1 MRTQAAV
8 AADSMSAHS
17 SNAASTA
24 WTRMI
29 AAIIGQRA
37 KSRRRST
44 LLALLL
50 LAALASVPIWSSSSF
65 NVGRFSVAVTYVMA
79 AIGLSLAAG
88 FAGELVLGHAAIMA
102 VSAYV
107 AGMLSAKLSWDFA
120 AAVFAAM
127 AVGVAFGLL
136 MMSPGLRV
144 RGWYF
149 SLMTLFAVLVTPR
162 VANLLDPWTGG
173 EYGLTGIRT
182 ASLFGLRLTSVAMF
196 ECSVVCLGVI
206 WFATANFLQSGWGL
220 RLQALRDIPRAAQ
233 ASGINLVTTRLT
245 VYVLASLPAALAGA
259 LLAYIEQFVNAESF
273 GMGLTLLLLTGVML
287 GGSGTLW
294 GPIVGMAPLI
304 GLSFWV
310 GPFSEY
316 NAIALGVGL
325 LGGSLIFPD
334 GIVAVLAQVKEQS
347 SKPTYVEHG
356 ESTEILNAAAVAA
369 ANSSPPAVRT
379 SLHLRVSNVTKHF
392 GGLRALVGVDLE
404 LHRGTLVGLVGPNGS
419 GKSTFLNM
427 LSGFVMPD
435 SGSIELNGNK
445 IANWPV
451 HRIAKAGVGRTFQ
464 IPQLIDELSA
474 IENIRLSLVG
484 RSIDSV
490 VAAALRTPSVIKR
503 EKQQVDKAVSAFID
517 AGLPL
522 SNIAL
527 PVAELPLGLKRIV
540 EVARAIAPM
549 PEILLLD
556 EPAAGLNAEERK
568 TLGMLLRALRE
579 RGMTILLV
587 EHNVPFVTEYCD
599 ELVLLEA
606 GRVTARAA
614 LDAPLPHRLDA
625 YLKYKPGTEP
635 EQLGAT

>member
-1 MRTQAAV
+1 MRTHTAV
-8 AADSMSAHS
+8 AADIVSAHS
-17 SNAASTA
+17 SSAASTA

-29 AAIIGQRA
+29 AAIIDERA
-37 KSRRRST
+37 KSWRRSM
-44 LLALLL
+44 LLAVLV

-120 AAVFAAM
+120 PAMFAAI

-182 ASLFGLRLTSVAMF
+182 AALFGFRFTPVVIF
-196 ECSVVCLGVI
+196 ECSVVCLGMI

-325 LGGSLIFPD
+325 LGGSLIFPN
-334 GIVAVLAQVKEQS
+334 GIVAALAQMKDGS
-347 SKPTYVEHG
+347 SKPTSAEQ
-356 ESTEILNAAAVAA
+356 SDRTAILSEADMSA
-369 ANSSPPAVRT
+369 ANLGPPGERA
-379 SLHLRVSNVTKHF
+379 SLHMRVSNVTKRF
-392 GGLRALVGVDLE
+392 GGVRALVGVDLE
-404 LHRGTLVGLVGPNGS
+404 LHRGSLVGLVGPNGS
-419 GKSTFLNM
+419 GKSTLLNM

-445 IANWPV
+445 IADWPV

-474 IENIRLSLVG
+474 IENIGLSLVG

-490 VAAALRTPSVIKR
+490 ITAVLRTPSVVRR
-503 EKQQVDKAVSAFID
+503 ERKQVDKAVSAFVD

-522 SNIAL
+522 SSIAL

-568 TLGMLLRALRE
+568 TLGKLLRVLRQ

-606 GRVTARAA
+606 GTVTARAA

-625 YLKYKPGTEP
+625 YLKYKPGSEP
-635 EQLGAT
+635 LQLGAT

>member
-1 MRTQAAV
+1 MI
-8 AADSMSAHS
+8 
-17 SNAASTA
+17 
-24 WTRMI
+24 TR
-29 AAIIGQRA
+29 IIDERA
-37 KSRRRST
+37 KSWRRSM
-44 LLALLL
+44 LLGLLL

-65 NVGRFSVAVTYVMA
+65 NVGRFSVAVAYVMA
-79 AIGLSLAAG
+79 AIGLNLAAG

-107 AGMLSAKLSWDFA
+107 AGMLSAKLGWDFA
-120 AAVFAAM
+120 PAVFAAIV
-127 AVGVAFGLL
+127 VGVAFGLL

-173 EYGLTGIRT
+173 EYGLTGILP
-182 ASLFGLRLTSVAMF
+182 ASLFGFRFTPVAIF
-196 ECSVVCLGVI
+196 ESSVVCLGVL
-206 WFATANFLQSGWGL
+206 WFATANFLRSGWGL
-220 RLQALRDIPRAAQ
+220 LLQALRDIPRAAQ

-245 VYVLASLPAALAGA
+245 VYVLASLPAAMAGA

-316 NAIALGVGL
+316 NAIALGLGL
-325 LGGSLIFPD
+325 LGGSLIFPN
-334 GIVAVLAQVKEQS
+334 GIVAAVAQGKDRS
-347 SKPTYVEHG
+347 SEPGSAE
-356 ESTEILNAAAVAA
+356 ESDHTAILNGAATSATNLVPLGER
-369 ANSSPPAVRT
+369 N
-379 SLHLRVSNVTKHF
+379 SLHMRVSNIAKHF
-392 GGLRALVGVDLE
+392 GGVQALSGVNLE
-404 LHRGTLVGLVGPNGS
+404 LHRGSLVGLVGPNGS
-419 GKSTFLNM
+419 GKSTLLNM
-427 LSGFVMPD
+427 LSGFVVPD
-435 SGSIELNGNK
+435 SGSIELNGNR

-484 RSIDSV
+484 RSIDGLLT
-490 VAAALRTPSVIKR
+490 AALRTPSVIRR
-503 EKQQVDKAVSAFID
+503 EKKQVDRAVSAFID

-522 SNIAL
+522 SSIAL
-527 PVAELPLGLKRIV
+527 PVAKLPLGLKRIV
-540 EVARAIAPM
+540 EVARAMAPM

-556 EPAAGLNAEERK
+556 EPAAGLNAEERR
-568 TLGMLLRALRE
+568 TLGTLLRGLRQ
-579 RGMTILLV
+579 RGVTILLV

-606 GRVTARAA
+606 GTITARAA
-614 LDAPLPHRLDA
+614 LDSPLPHRLDA
-625 YLKYKPGTEP
+625 YLKYKPGSEP
-635 EQLGAT
+635 LELEGT

>member
-1 MRTQAAV
+1 
-8 AADSMSAHS
+8 
-17 SNAASTA
+17 
-24 WTRMI
+24 
-29 AAIIGQRA
+29 
-37 KSRRRST
+37 
-44 LLALLL
+44 
-50 LAALASVPIWSSSSF
+50 
-65 NVGRFSVAVTYVMA
+65 MA

-88 FAGELVLGHAAIMA
+88 FAGELVLGHAAVMA

-107 AGMLSAKLSWDFA
+107 AGMLSAKLNWDFA
-120 AAVFAAM
+120 AAVFAAV

-182 ASLFGLRLTSVAMF
+182 ASLFGLRLTSGAMF

-245 VYVLASLPAALAGA
+245 VYVLASVPAALAGA

-325 LGGSLIFPD
+325 LGGSLIFPN
-334 GIVAVLAQVKEQS
+334 GIVAVFVQVKEQS
-347 SKPTYVEHG
+347 SKPTYVEQS

-369 ANSSPPAVRT
+369 ANLSPPAART
-379 SLHLRVSNVTKHF
+379 SLHMRVSNVTKHF

-404 LHRGTLVGLVGPNGS
+404 LHRGSLVGLVGPNGS

-517 AGLPL
+517 AGGWLKGASGTPRWPNPP
-522 SNIAL
+522 SRSPVGEQMITSCMSRSTARMR
-527 PVAELPLGLKRIV
+527 PVASTVNMWES
-540 EVARAIAPM
+540 AIRSPPQ
-549 PEILLLD
+549 PE
-556 EPAAGLNAEERK
+556 R
-568 TLGMLLRALRE
+568 
-579 RGMTILLV
+579 
-587 EHNVPFVTEYCD
+587 
-599 ELVLLEA
+599 
-606 GRVTARAA
+606 
-614 LDAPLPHRLDA
+614 
-625 YLKYKPGTEP
+625 
-635 EQLGAT
+635 